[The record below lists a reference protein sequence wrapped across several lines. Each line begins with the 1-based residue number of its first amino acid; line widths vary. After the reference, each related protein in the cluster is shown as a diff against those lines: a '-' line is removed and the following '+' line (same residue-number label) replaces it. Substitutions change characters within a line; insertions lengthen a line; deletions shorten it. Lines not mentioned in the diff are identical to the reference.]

1 MSVALKKI
9 AILASGNML
18 PGAQDT
24 RVDIFEL
31 TEEMGKITPVFK
43 AHGMETVL
51 INWRDAVARAP
62 DFDAMLSLFV
72 WDYFEGNEHD
82 FLTAMA
88 KVEKICPV
96 YNNFDVLKWNANKS
110 YLKELG
116 AQGAATIPTMTVPKV
131 TEREIERA
139 LEKFDTDKIVIKPVV
154 GGGAWRQVLYEKG
167 TPYPSK
173 DELPPSDALLQ
184 PFLENIK
191 TEGEYSFL
199 YFGGGFSH
207 ALIKRAKEGDYR
219 IQSSYGGT
227 EETYIPTK
235 QERAEVRAVLD
246 VLDFTPLYARIDFIR
261 GNNGRL
267 WLIELELIE
276 PYLYLSHAEG
286 EGAENKGAQKLAKA
300 LAKKLGM

>member
-1 MSVALKKI
+1 MSEALKKI

-18 PGAQDT
+18 PDGQDT

-31 TEEMGKITPVFK
+31 TEQMDKLTPAFK
-43 AHGMETVL
+43 AHGMETIL
-51 INWRDAVARAP
+51 INWRDAAARAHE
-62 DFDAMLSLFV
+62 FDAMLPLFV
-72 WDYFEGNEHD
+72 WDYFEGNEHE

-88 KVEKICPV
+88 KVEKTCPV
-96 YNNFDVLKWNANKS
+96 YNKFDVLKWNSNKA
-110 YLKELG
+110 YLEELG

-139 LEKFDTDKIVIKPVV
+139 LKKFDTDKIVIKPLV

-167 TPYPSK
+167 TPLPSK

-207 ALIKRAKEGDYR
+207 ALIKRAKDGDYR

-227 EETYIPTK
+227 EEAYIPSK
-235 QERAEVRAVLD
+235 QERAEVRAILD

-276 PYLYLSHAEG
+276 PFLYLSYAEG